1 MKSTKPFTAE
11 CWPGRE
17 GKGSVIFLRPPPP
30 RPPLAVNW
38 RSTFCSPLPYTLLAR
53 TNPPSVPPENHVIS
67 PKFSGPPSLPPHTPI
82 NNDRSLTHLL
92 ARCTQYLLQIKSVK
106 KISFVF
112 FLIPFQTLP
121 EVLAGGQISLMDICY
136 RRYNDISVFI
146 TLYNTESD
154 KVIRRQF

>member
-1 MKSTKPFTAE
+1 MLTGTGGKRLCNISTT
-11 CWPGRE
+11 
-17 GKGSVIFLRPPPP
+17 P

-38 RSTFCSPLPYTLLAR
+38 RSTFCSPLPYTLSAR
-53 TNPPSVPPENHVIS
+53 TNPPSVPPENYSV
-67 PKFSGPPSLPPHTPI
+67 PKIFRPPFPPPSHPDKQWQVPYTSPSPVYTIFTSNKNCL
-82 NNDRSLTHLL
+82 
-92 ARCTQYLLQIKSVK
+92 

-154 KVIRRQF
+154 KVIRWQF